1 MIDAN
6 CRPRLAPG
14 CRFSEA
20 PGDETTLLMPERV
33 LRLNVSARQILAL
46 CDGRTF
52 SAIVD
57 ELHTSFA
64 GAPRDRIASDASS
77 YLEKLHALRAVDLEL
92 ERDLKEKP

>member
-1 MIDAN
+1 MIAAN

-20 PGDETTLLMPERV
+20 AGEETTLLMPERM
-33 LRLNVSARQILAL
+33 LRLNVSARQILTL

-57 ELHTSFA
+57 ELHSKFTE
-64 GAPRDRIASDASS
+64 APRERIASDAST
-77 YLEKLHALRAVDLEL
+77 YLEKLHALRAVDLEG
-92 ERDLKEKP
+92 ES